1 MTAKRNSA
9 RILELPTPQAA
20 NRPYAAELL
29 ELAEDGTLIVRDG
42 AGRTQACDWLA
53 HAAAPAVQLNPGD
66 RLLVQP
72 LGATERPVVMGC
84 IGSYTAPLP
93 ATLAPHV
100 AIESAESLSLTCG
113 ESSIELRADGKVLI
127 RGDDVL
133 VRAKGTQRIRAGSV
147 SIN

>member
-9 RILELPTPQAA
+9 RILELPTPQATS
-20 NRPYAAELL
+20 RPYAAELV

-42 AGRTQACDWLA
+42 AGRRQACDWLA
-53 HAAAPAVQLNPGD
+53 HAAAPAVPLTLGD

-72 LGATERPVVMGC
+72 LSATERPVVMGR
-84 IGSYTAPLP
+84 IGTYTAPLP
-93 ATLAPHV
+93 ETLAPHV
-100 AIESAESLSLTCG
+100 AIQSAESLSLTCG
-113 ESSIELRADGKVLI
+113 ASSIELRADGKVLI

-133 VRAKGTQRIRAGSV
+133 VRAKGTQRIRAGNV